1 MGAAVPDAGATRRQQ
16 RRVQRQDLSRTQL
29 LDAAEE
35 VFGRKGFHDT
45 TLKEVAERAGFS
57 VGSVYSF
64 FESKDDLIRQVYRRR
79 GDEFMPA
86 LHGIIESTGSEIE
99 ILHQVVTFQVEFF
112 RSHPHFGRLY
122 LWHSGRVLG
131 SDGSAPLD
139 ETTAARLEE
148 ALGLQADLFARGQ
161 RAGLLRSGD
170 PAALSRMFSGL
181 IGAYQEMD
189 PATTSDDPD
198 ATELF
203 PLADLHDLITR
214 AFSTEGAR

>member
-1 MGAAVPDAGATRRQQ
+1 MPSTLPDAGATRRHQ
-16 RRVQRQDLSRTQL
+16 RRVQRQDLSRAQL

-35 VFGRKGFHDT
+35 VFGRKGLHDT

-79 GDEFMPA
+79 GEEFMPA
-86 LHGIIESTGSEIE
+86 LRAIIQSEGPE
-99 ILHQVVTFQVEFF
+99 IDLLHQVVTFQVEFF
-112 RSHPHFGRLY
+112 RSHPNFGRLY

-148 ALGLQADLFARGQ
+148 ALGLQADLFDRGQ
-161 RAGLLRSGD
+161 RAGLLRTGD

-181 IGAYQEMD
+181 IAAYQEMD
-189 PATTSDDPD
+189 PATTSDDPG
-198 ATELF
+198 APELF

-214 AFSTEGAR
+214 AFSAEGAP